1 MSRFDELIAELCPDG
16 VEYRKLG
23 EVGTFTRGTGIQKK
37 DFVESGMPCIH
48 YGQVY
53 THYGLCASETK
64 SFISPELYKT
74 RKKANTGD
82 LVIATTSEN
91 EEDVCKCVAWLGDE
105 PCAVSGDA
113 YIYSHSLDPKYVAY
127 CFGSESFQ
135 KQKTRTIT
143 GTKVLRVS
151 GDSMAKYEIPVPPI
165 EVQREIVRILDA
177 FAALTDELTAKLA
190 EEVTAR
196 HLQYAYYRDR
206 LLSRESLEALDGKPV
221 EMKRLEDISINGP
234 MYGSNT
240 KAVAYD
246 VAVGYRYIRIT
257 DIDDTGNLGDDLK
270 SPEVFDEKYLLKN
283 GNLLFARSGAT
294 AGKTM
299 LYSDS
304 MGPAVFAGYLIRF
317 EIDDNQVLP
326 RYVFHSVRTQRYW
339 GWANA
344 TKGGGAQ
351 PNISAKAYGNFD
363 IPIPSLATQQ
373 KVVDILDRFDAL
385 TTSLTD
391 GLPAEIEARKAQYA
405 YYRDR
410 LLDFPRK
417 EVAAS

>member
-1 MSRFDELIAELCPDG
+1 MSRFDELITEFCPDG

-151 GDSMAKYEIPVPPI
+151 GDSMAKFEIPVPPI
-165 EVQREIVRILDA
+165 EVQREVVRILDA
-177 FAALTDELTAKLA
+177 FTELTAELTA
-190 EEVTAR
+190 ELTCR
-196 HLQYAYYRDR
+196 KQQYTYYRDR
-206 LLSRESLEALDGKPV
+206 LLSRESLEAIDGKPV
-221 EMKRLEDISINGP
+221 EMVK
-234 MYGSNT
+234 
-240 KAVAYD
+240 
-246 VAVGYRYIRIT
+246 
-257 DIDDTGNLGDDLK
+257 LGDVCKTVASGKNKERNK
-270 SPEVFDEKYLLKN
+270 SGLYPVFGSTGEIARCDTAAYEGTRILVARVGANAGKTYLVEGDFNVSDNTLVLDPREGTNIKYLLHVLTN
-283 GNLLFARSGAT
+283 ANL
-294 AGKTM
+294 
-299 LYSDS
+299 
-304 MGPAVFAGYLIRF
+304 
-317 EIDDNQVLP
+317 NQ
-326 RYVFHSVRTQRYW
+326 Y
-339 GWANA
+339 A
-344 TKGGGAQ
+344 KGGGQ
-351 PNISAKAYGNFD
+351 PLITAGQLKGIS
-363 IPIPSLATQQ
+363 IPVPSLATQR
-373 KVVDILDRFDAL
+373 KVADILGRFDAL
-385 TTSLTD
+385 TTSLAD
-391 GLPAEIEARKAQYA
+391 GLPAEIEARRQQYE

-410 LLDFPRK
+410 LLDLPRK
-417 EVAAS
+417 DADAA

>member
-1 MSRFDELIAELCPDG
+1 MSRFDELITEFCPDG

-91 EEDVCKCVAWLGDE
+91 EEDVCKCVAWLGNE

-151 GDSMAKYEIPVPPI
+151 GDSMAKFEIPVPPI
-165 EVQREIVRILDA
+165 EVQREVVRILDA
-177 FAALTDELTAKLA
+177 FTELTAELTA
-190 EEVTAR
+190 ERTCR
-196 HLQYAYYRDR
+196 KQQYTYYRDR
-206 LLSRESLEALDGKPV
+206 LLSRESLEAIDGKPV
-221 EMKRLEDISINGP
+221 EMVK
-234 MYGSNT
+234 
-240 KAVAYD
+240 
-246 VAVGYRYIRIT
+246 
-257 DIDDTGNLGDDLK
+257 LGDVCKTVASGKNKERNK
-270 SPEVFDEKYLLKN
+270 SGLYPVFGSTGEIARCDTAAYEGTRILVARVGANAGKAYLVEGDFNVSDNTLVLDPREGTNIKYLLHVLTN
-283 GNLLFARSGAT
+283 ANL
-294 AGKTM
+294 
-299 LYSDS
+299 
-304 MGPAVFAGYLIRF
+304 
-317 EIDDNQVLP
+317 NQ
-326 RYVFHSVRTQRYW
+326 Y
-339 GWANA
+339 A
-344 TKGGGAQ
+344 KGGGQ
-351 PNISAKAYGNFD
+351 PLITAGQLKGIS
-363 IPIPSLATQQ
+363 IPVP
-373 KVVDILDRFDAL
+373 RR
-385 TTSLTD
+385 
-391 GLPAEIEARKAQYA
+391 PAEGCRHPRPLRRPHDVARGRSAR
-405 YYRDR
+405 RDR
-410 LLDFPRK
+410 GTPSAVRVLP
-417 EVAAS
+417 